1 MKHIDVDLSTPNHW
15 FTALQFGA
23 RQIFLAGVFAF
34 CAVAATAVWAGEA
47 LVNIN
52 TDTPEV
58 LAEGLS
64 GVGLAKAY
72 RIVEHRE
79 AHGPFVTVEELL
91 EVKGIGAS
99 IVERNRE
106 RVVLD

>member
-1 MKHIDVDLSTPNHW
+1 MKNIDVELSTPNRW

-23 RQIFLAGVFAF
+23 RQIVLAGTFAL
-34 CAVAATAVWAGEA
+34 CAVAAATVWAGEA
-47 LVNIN
+47 VVNIN

-79 AHGPFVTVEELL
+79 AHGPFVAVDELL
-91 EVKGIGAS
+91 EVKGIGTA

-106 RVVLD
+106 KVVLD

>member
-1 MKHIDVDLSTPNHW
+1 MKNIDVELSTPHRW
-15 FTALQFGA
+15 FTALQFTL
-23 RQIFLAGVFAF
+23 RQITLVSAIAL
-34 CAVAATAVWAGEA
+34 CALCASAVWAGEA

-52 TDTPEV
+52 TDTPEM

-79 AHGPFVTVEELL
+79 AHGPFIAVDELL
-91 EVKGIGAS
+91 EVKCIGAA

-106 RVVLD
+106 KVVLD